1 MRQIAT
7 MAENHHLRLHA
18 ARNFKN
24 STSAAFVILVSP
36 TKSMTWDDSC
46 FASMARHLLASSVRE
61 PRDVCQRSFPSGF

>member
-36 TKSMTWDDSC
+36 TKSMIWDDSC
-46 FASMARHLLASSVRE
+46 FASMARHLLASSVHE
-61 PRDVCQRSFPSGF
+61 PRECLPTQFS